1 MKRFILALLAATVIA
16 APAAQA
22 QSWNGPGHGGHHV
35 QRKHVE
41 DKRHHGQRYDTRRH
55 DRHVVKKPD
64 RHVVVRKK
72 TVTRWH
78 RGDRLPAW
86 QRNVVVRDY
95 HRYGLWRPAYGQ
107 HWVKV
112 DNHYLLV
119 GITSGIIAGLIA
131 AR

>member
-1 MKRFILALLAATVIA
+1 MKRLILALVAATLIA

-22 QSWNGPGHGGHHV
+22 QGWNGPSHGGHQV

-41 DKRHHGQRYDTRRH
+41 RHHDDRHHTKRY
-55 DRHVVKKPD
+55 DRHVD

-78 RGDRLPAW
+78 RGGHVPRW
-86 QRNVVVRDY
+86 QRTVVVRDY

-112 DNHYLLV
+112 DNQYLLV

-131 AR
+131 SR